1 MAQYEFRYV
10 TTNLY
15 QSGGSANPVIA
26 EIPFTGVNFT
36 QQLNSIGSF
45 QGHVLLSGVNSV
57 NQNIYAGTIPGLTV
71 LWVLFSDA
79 ELGVTTPVWS
89 GVIWAREYD
98 SASQTLSINAQ
109 EMMSVYQKRRI
120 VHNKT
125 YTFQN
130 PAYIANDLM
139 AYAEAK
145 THGNTGLNIATA
157 AETALSATKTY
168 QAYEFKSIYQA
179 IKDLSQY
186 AFDFKIKP
194 SNATG
199 SLVNK
204 FITGTLNTAAILNAS
219 GTGSL
224 ISFTTSNAAF
234 AVNQNIKIVDVTPSQ
249 YNGNYTVNSIDTSGV
264 NPIVKVAG
272 TATGTFSSSTTG
284 VMFSTDSF
292 GNPYYVPYYASNTAA
307 NVLQFPG
314 NVIEYKFPEDAS
326 SVSNTLFG
334 LGYGVNSE
342 KLVATA
348 ISKTY
353 LTNGSWPIYEDSANY
368 IDVGDIDLLK
378 SITLGQLQA
387 TAYPP
392 TTIEVVLSPYVDP
405 VYPQYN
411 IGDEIRLD
419 IKDDLFPNGIS
430 FDANNPLRIVGI
442 SVNPGETGPARV
454 TLTLTRQITTGSV
467 S

>member
-15 QSGGSANPVIA
+15 QPGSSANPVIA

-45 QGHVLLSGVNSV
+45 QGHVLLSGVNST
-57 NQNIYAGTIPGLTV
+57 NQNIYDGTIPGLTV

-79 ELGVTTPVWS
+79 DTGTTIPVWS
-89 GVIWAREYD
+89 GVIWQREYD

-109 EMMSVYQKRRI
+109 EMISVYQKRRI
-120 VHNKT
+120 TNTKT
-125 YTFQN
+125 YTLQN
-130 PAYIANDLM
+130 PAFIANDLM
-139 AYAEAK
+139 SYTEAK
-145 THGNTGLNIATA
+145 SHGKTGLSIRTA
-157 AETALSATKTY
+157 AETALAATKTY

-194 SNATG
+194 YNTGGVLFNQFQTG
-199 SLVNK
+199 SFNSAT
-204 FITGTLNTAAILNAS
+204 ITNAS
-219 GTGSL
+219 GTGSVVT
-224 ISFTTSNAAF
+224 FTASNVAF
-234 AVNQNIKIVDVTPSQ
+234 AVGQTIKVVDVKPSQ
-249 YNGNYTVNSIDTSGV
+249 YNGIYVITGINTTNSTFTAS
-264 NPIVKVAG
+264 G
-272 TATGTFSSSTTG
+272 TATGAFTTSG
-284 VMFSTDSF
+284 NVFSTDSS
-292 GNPYYVPYYASNTAA
+292 GVPYYVPYYASNTAA
-307 NVLQFPG
+307 TVLQFPG

-334 LGYGVNSE
+334 LGYGANNT

-353 LTNGSWPIYEDSANY
+353 ITNGSWPLYEDSANY
-368 IDVGDIDLLK
+368 IDVADIDLLK
-378 SITLGQLQA
+378 NITLGQLQA

-405 VYPQYN
+405 LYPSYN
-411 IGDEIRLD
+411 IGDEVRLD
-419 IKDDLFPNGIS
+419 IKDDLFPNGFS
-430 FDANNPLRIVGI
+430 FDATNPLRIVGI

-454 TLTLTRQITTGSV
+454 TLTLTRQITSGSV